1 MSEHGDRRIAAVLGL
16 LGGLLIGLDGLF
28 DLAQGVIYLGTGH
41 GMHALVPV
49 DQGVVDL
56 FVALLI
62 VLFSWLGGMRSDD
75 RPIMAGAVLLVLAV
89 VGWFALG
96 LGSGLL
102 ALLGV
107 VLMLVAAVVFL
118 ASSR

>member
-1 MSEHGDRRIAAVLGL
+1 MSEHGDRRIAALLGL
-16 LGGLLIGLDGLF
+16 LGGGLIGLDGLV
-28 DLAQGVIYLGTGH
+28 DLAQGVVYLGSGR
-41 GMHALVPV
+41 GAHALFPV

-56 FVALLI
+56 FVALLL
-62 VLFSWLGGMRSDD
+62 VLFSWLGGMREDG
-75 RPIMAGAVLLVLAV
+75 RAVMAGAVLLVLAV

-102 ALLGV
+102 AILGL
-107 VLMLVAAVVFL
+107 VLVLVAAVVFL